1 MLVWVKLLSDTGI
14 GTITADVV
22 QDIGIHGVLKN
33 IIPNEALKMMVRF
46 IIFIRC
52 FEGGNIQYVLSN
64 LNEPV

>member
-33 IIPNEALKMMVRF
+33 IIPNEALKMTGF